1 MGYNGFT
8 EKKKLS
14 NMKYLKQFS
23 RVTVCFTPQEKEL
36 IAKKAAEEKKTIPK
50 YIRSRLGLADTP
62 RADSRTDL
70 EEYKEDADNQDD
82 NMHDI
87 E

>member
-23 RVTVCFTPQEKEL
+23 RVTVCFTPQEKEF

-62 RADSRTDL
+62 RADSRTDA
-70 EEYKEDADNQDD
+70 EEYKEGTDYQDD
-82 NMHDI
+82 NMHDA

>member
-36 IAKKAAEEKKTIPK
+36 IARKAAEEKKTIPK
-50 YIRSRLGLADTP
+50 YIRSCLGLTETP
-62 RADSRTDL
+62 RVETN
-70 EEYKEDADNQDD
+70 KDA
-82 NMHDI
+82 